1 MDIKDQDRFEA
12 YHSLLK
18 KGGGVPMGPSAPLS
32 NVFANGTDCPHTG
45 CKYNHSR
52 EAMVARV
59 KQLWLDDARVNG
71 AEDHLKK
78 A

>member
-32 NVFANGTDCPHTG
+32 SAASRYFVGDIVVAASVLAMTYLLRPRMLVVFCFFWFIFF
-45 CKYNHSR
+45 CF
-52 EAMVARV
+52 V
-59 KQLWLDDARVNG
+59 K
-71 AEDHLKK
+71 
-78 A
+78 

>member
-32 NVFANGTDCPHTG
+32 SAA
-45 CKYNHSR
+45 SR
-52 EAMVARV
+52 YFVGDNSELRQVCW
-59 KQLWLDDARVNG
+59 Q
-71 AEDHLKK
+71 
-78 A
+78 